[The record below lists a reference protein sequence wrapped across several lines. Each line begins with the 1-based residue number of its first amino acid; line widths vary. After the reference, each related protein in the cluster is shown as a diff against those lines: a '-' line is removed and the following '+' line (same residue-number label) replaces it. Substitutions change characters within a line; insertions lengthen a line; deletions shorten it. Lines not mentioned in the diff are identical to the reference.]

1 MTPTNAPH
9 LVPLGGSGWSVWR
22 DSALRSAG
30 FPARLAADLA
40 DHGLARVADA
50 HGAGTADAAEYA
62 AAFTEAEARL
72 SATVRRMAADP
83 LFREAVT
90 WQNRAL
96 VANCL
101 DKAAAGEPRN
111 VRGRNHEMTIVGHLQ
126 RYALKNDTIGFFG
139 PVGWA
144 AFTDHPVPLRVTAG
158 DRLLARRTV
167 YFENWAIDA
176 VARKLSADPTLQPWI
191 APRRDPGVR
200 VDGLLAH
207 RPEKLPLPLT
217 AAEAAL
223 LTACDGDRT
232 VRELARELVGAPGHF
247 ATDGDLLTTVQRLT
261 EHGVVAFDLEGP
273 IEAWPETTLRKK
285 LGRIGEPTLRDTAL
299 AVLDRLTVARDGVA
313 AAAGDAERL
322 TAAMDRLN
330 TVFQEITGEAAVR
343 HHGRIYAGRTVV
355 YEDTVRDVHA
365 ELGAPLR
372 DDLSGPLG
380 LVLDSARWLV
390 NRIGAEY
397 TEVLTGIHQRWV
409 GRTGTPEMPL
419 TRLLGAATPH
429 MYFSPRSLSAPVR
442 RAVADFQERW
452 QRVLD
457 GADELGTSAARRS
470 FDSRRLADRVR
481 AQFPAAPPAWAT
493 AIHHA
498 PDLMI
503 AAASPEAVADGDY
516 QMVLGE
522 LHASFNSLES
532 RLFVEQ
538 HPLPDT
544 VRAADAADHAGRRIY
559 LVPPKDWLPVTSR
572 LAPPSATLAP
582 DTTCWTLRTPSV
594 HPTGTPLA
602 LADLFVHEEQ
612 GLLVVRDGSGS
623 FEAPLL
629 EMLSES
635 LSTLSVNSF
644 KPFPSR
650 PHRPRITVDRLV
662 VAREAWSFRA
672 ADLAWAA
679 LKKEPA
685 RYLGARAW
693 RAGHGLP
700 ERAFYKSPLEDKP
713 VFVDFTSLA
722 LVNMFAKA
730 VRQAAEA
737 DQDAAIGLTEML
749 PDTDGTWLADHQGER
764 YTAELRVIA
773 LDPLGQVR

>member
-1 MTPTNAPH
+1 MTPSNVQH
-9 LVPLGGSGWSVWR
+9 LVPLGQSGWSVWR
-22 DSALRSAG
+22 DVALRSAG
-30 FPARLAADLA
+30 FPARLAAELA
-40 DHGLARVADA
+40 DHDLARAADA
-50 HGAGTADAAEYA
+50 HNAGAAGPDAYA
-62 AAFTEAEARL
+62 AAFADAEARL
-72 SATVRRMAADP
+72 SATVRRIAADP

-111 VRGRNHEMTIVGHLQ
+111 VRGRNHEMAIVGHVQ

-144 AFTDHPVPLRVTAG
+144 GFTDGEEPLRVTVG
-158 DRLLARRTV
+158 ERLLARRTV
-167 YFENWAIDA
+167 YFETWAIDA
-176 VARKLSADPTLQPWI
+176 VARKLSADPAFHLWI

-200 VDGLLAH
+200 IDGPLAH
-207 RPEKLPLPLT
+207 RPDKLPLPLT
-217 AAEAAL
+217 GAEAAL
-223 LTACDGDRT
+223 LTACDGERT
-232 VRELARELVGAPGHF
+232 VRELARELVGPGRDF
-247 ATDGDLLTTVQRLT
+247 STEEALLDTVRRLG
-261 EHGVVAFDLEGP
+261 EHGVVTLDFEGP
-273 IEAWPETTLRKK
+273 VEAWPETTLRKK
-285 LGRIGEPTLRDTAL
+285 LDRIGEPALRERAL
-299 AVLDRLTVARDGVA
+299 SALDRLVGARDDVA
-313 AAAGDAERL
+313 SAAGDADRL
-322 TAAMDRLN
+322 AAAMDRLN
-330 TVFQEITGEAAVR
+330 TVFQEVTGEAAIR

-355 YEDTVRDVHA
+355 YEDTVRDVRA

-372 DDLSGPLG
+372 DDLSGALG

-390 NRIGAEY
+390 NRIGTEY
-397 TEVLTGIHQRWV
+397 QTILTGIHQRWV
-409 GRTGTPEMPL
+409 QRTATPDMPL

-429 MYFSPRSLSAPVR
+429 MYFSPRALSAPVR
-442 RAVADFQERW
+442 RAVAEFQERW

-457 GADELGTSAARRS
+457 GADEPGADVARRA
-470 FDSRRLADRVR
+470 FDSHRLAERVR

-498 PDLMI
+498 PDLMLS
-503 AAASPEAVADGDY
+503 AASPEAVADGDY
-516 QMVLGE
+516 QVVLGE

-538 HPLPDT
+538 HPSPDA

-594 HPTGTPLA
+594 DPTGTPLA
-602 LADLFVHEEQ
+602 LADLFVYEEQ
-612 GLLVVRDGSGS
+612 GRLVVRDRAGS

-635 LSTLSVNSF
+635 LSTVSVNSF
-644 KPFPSR
+644 KPFASR
-650 PHRPRITVDRLV
+650 AHRPRITVDRLV
-662 VAREAWSFRA
+662 MAREAWSFRA
-672 ADLAWAA
+672 ADLTWAT

-693 RAGHGLP
+693 RAEHGLP

-722 LVNMFAKA
+722 LVNMFAKV
-730 VRQAAEA
+730 VRQAA
-737 DQDAAIGLTEML
+737 DGDRDAVIGLTEML
-749 PDTDGTWLADHQGER
+749 PDTDGTWLGDHEGER

-773 LDPLGQVR
+773 LDPLGQGR